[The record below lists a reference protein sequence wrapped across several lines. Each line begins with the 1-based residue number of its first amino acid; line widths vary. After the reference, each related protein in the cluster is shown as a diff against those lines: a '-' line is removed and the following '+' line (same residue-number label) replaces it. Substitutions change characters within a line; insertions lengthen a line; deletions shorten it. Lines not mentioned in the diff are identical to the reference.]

1 MDGNWQQWHVP
12 AWNVTTN
19 GSTRRRQRY
28 CLGIGTWK
36 VRHKGFIDSF
46 SLDLKAEWWLWLFF
60 RPTMIKYGY
69 DNIRDLVGH
78 KIDLEKVQETPI
90 CRLDKYEQTVWYII
104 FVFSFPT
111 FINNLFDFPFRF
123 VNHYQKCFT
132 NFPSK
137 YCFIHSSETVFKRE
151 QKPKTFLY
159 YTFEYS
165 ACQLSS

>member
-1 MDGNWQQWHVP
+1 MYYIKSCDYDRSWQVDGNWQQWHVP

-111 FINNLFDFPFRF
+111 FTRLKSALRARPR
-123 VNHYQKCFT
+123 CARME
-132 NFPSK
+132 S
-137 YCFIHSSETVFKRE
+137 HSGLT
-151 QKPKTFLY
+151 
-159 YTFEYS
+159 
-165 ACQLSS
+165 SSTPMVRTHTLDLTPDGPRS